1 MAFLQPKLYP
11 LLIIATV
18 ILILFLMS
26 FAIRDSHQRTGDC
39 KKEIWI
45 RAIVLSLPIVFLYA
59 VYGQSLG
66 TDALLKRRSHA
77 DSMTSLSML
86 PAKQSALKFSPD
98 GTLTLL
104 NVVRNLEKLN
114 GLKIRT
120 IGSVYRD
127 SSIPEG
133 SIMLF
138 RFAIYCCA
146 ADAMPIWLLVE
157 SETSNTL
164 RNEDWVK
171 VEGILRLKMF
181 NDKKIPV
188 IEAASVRQIPAPS
201 PEARYLYY

>member
-1 MAFLQPKLYP
+1 
-11 LLIIATV
+11 
-18 ILILFLMS
+18 
-26 FAIRDSHQRTGDC
+26 
-39 KKEIWI
+39 
-45 RAIVLSLPIVFLYA
+45 
-59 VYGQSLG
+59 
-66 TDALLKRRSHA
+66 
-77 DSMTSLSML
+77 
-86 PAKQSALKFSPD
+86 
-98 GTLTLL
+98 LTLL

-120 IGSVYRD
+120 IGSVYCD
-127 SSIPEG
+127 SNIPEG

-157 SETSNTL
+157 SEMSSAL
-164 RNEDWVK
+164 QNEDWVK

>member
-66 TDALLKRRSHA
+66 TDALLKRRSHT

-86 PAKQSALKFSPD
+86 PVKQSALKFSPD

-120 IGSVYRD
+120 IGSVYCD